1 MLSSYYRTT
10 KKGRKQYMQEY
21 LHVIHDTSLHNKIEN
36 GTQPDIQ
43 EGELVHLKN
52 LRVAQKN

>member
-1 MLSSYYRTT
+1 
-10 KKGRKQYMQEY
+10 MQEY

-36 GTQPDIQ
+36 GIQPDIQ
-43 EGELVHLKN
+43 ESELVHFKN